1 MESAILK
8 GIILGIGISAP
19 IGPINTEIVRRGLHG
34 GFWPAW
40 MVGAGAGI
48 AHAVFLAAA
57 YVGMS
62 SLVEVW
68 AVRLALFGLG
78 FCLLAWVAVS
88 SFRDAWRGAGN
99 PGLVRP
105 VSDGWR
111 AAFAAGFGFAFL
123 NPLAV
128 LLWVS
133 LVGAPA
139 FGQREGDAAPHFC
152 LRADHRL
159 LRCPVWMVSSGDDE
173 RNPLNEGSYCVTD
186 NTSLGGT
193 NMAILEAND
202 VSKQYQ
208 MGEVT
213 VDALDGVD
221 FVVEKGE
228 FVAVMGPSGS
238 GKSTLLHLL
247 GGLDTTTDGEVT
259 LGGRKL
265 SVMSDKEVTLARRR
279 NVGFVF
285 QFYNLLPTLTAEE
298 NIALPLLID
307 AKKLKEYQSKV
318 DELLELVGLT
328 DRRKHKPDQLSGGE
342 QQRVA
347 IARAF
352 VNDPDIVLA
361 DEPTGNLDSRAGEE
375 IMKLLRRSCDEL
387 GQTIVVVTHD
397 PKAASFADRIVFLKD
412 GQIAS
417 EIRLEKGGDTAPILE
432 QLGELDM

>member
-1 MESAILK
+1 
-8 GIILGIGISAP
+8 
-19 IGPINTEIVRRGLHG
+19 
-34 GFWPAW
+34 
-40 MVGAGAGI
+40 
-48 AHAVFLAAA
+48 
-57 YVGMS
+57 
-62 SLVEVW
+62 
-68 AVRLALFGLG
+68 
-78 FCLLAWVAVS
+78 
-88 SFRDAWRGAGN
+88 
-99 PGLVRP
+99 
-105 VSDGWR
+105 
-111 AAFAAGFGFAFL
+111 
-123 NPLAV
+123 
-128 LLWVS
+128 
-133 LVGAPA
+133 
-139 FGQREGDAAPHFC
+139 
-152 LRADHRL
+152 
-159 LRCPVWMVSSGDDE
+159 
-173 RNPLNEGSYCVTD
+173 
-186 NTSLGGT
+186 
-193 NMAILEAND
+193 MAILESND

-247 GGLDTTTDGEVT
+247 GGLDKPTDGEVT

-298 NIALPLLID
+298 NITLPLLID
-307 AKKLKEYQSKV
+307 GKKLKKYQSKI

-328 DRRKHKPDQLSGGE
+328 ERRKHKPDQLSGGE

-412 GQIAS
+412 GQIAGQ
-417 EIRLEKGGDTAPILE
+417 IKLEKGGDTAPILE
-432 QLGELDM
+432 RLGELA